1 VAAILGLASLP
12 ACAPLATASGAGP
25 VPVADGPA
33 PLSRWVLAVSLL
45 AIAAGVLVVVWMALG
60 GRRRGA
66 DVSTRL
72 SGYTVTGHTSRG
84 AAEGSQEGQPRTGVA
99 ASAVELADRVVRR
112 RAFDETLALKLDAAG
127 LPLRPAEWLLLH
139 VGTAVGGAVVL
150 LLLGGFRALPA
161 LIGLGLGVAVPFI
174 VLHVKAQRRRRAFN
188 DKLAGTLQLMS
199 GSLAAGYSLPQAV
212 DTVVREGVEPVSS
225 EFNRAMIESRL
236 GIPVEDALE
245 TVAERMHSQDFLWVV
260 MAIRVQREVGGN
272 LSELLTTVAATLRE
286 RAQLKR
292 QVDVLSAEGRLSAWI
307 LTLLPVVFGLY
318 LLLTRP
324 EYLEPL
330 LTDIL
335 GWVML
340 AVAGVLMLVGGFWM
354 RNVVNVEV

>member
-1 VAAILGLASLP
+1 
-12 ACAPLATASGAGP
+12 
-25 VPVADGPA
+25 
-33 PLSRWVLAVSLL
+33 
-45 AIAAGVLVVVWMALG
+45 
-60 GRRRGA
+60 
-66 DVSTRL
+66 
-72 SGYTVTGHTSRG
+72 
-84 AAEGSQEGQPRTGVA
+84 
-99 ASAVELADRVVRR
+99 
-112 RAFDETLALKLDAAG
+112 
-127 LPLRPAEWLLLH
+127 
-139 VGTAVGGAVVL
+139 
-150 LLLGGFRALPA
+150 
-161 LIGLGLGVAVPFI
+161 
-174 VLHVKAQRRRRAFN
+174 
-188 DKLAGTLQLMS
+188 
-199 GSLAAGYSLPQAV
+199 
-212 DTVVREGVEPVSS
+212 
-225 EFNRAMIESRL
+225 
-236 GIPVEDALE
+236 
-245 TVAERMHSQDFLWVV
+245 